1 MNRKSYLYTV
11 TENNI
16 DISVFIDKW
25 KKGLSNDQ
33 SPLSVSEFLEF
44 DGFQDSNLSNLER
57 IWQQY
62 DAQEKE
68 DYKDDYSNKTL
79 PYIKVGTKVLLPVPK
94 IPIDLNPPT
103 NQGQF
108 LSQGDFKSYWSENYE
123 KIIADINY
131 SPADSE
137 TKDDSVVI
145 AKIIPQQVRVWIYI
159 KALKKLIDISPF
171 VLSLSTNKK
180 ANVGTFSINL
190 VPFNNPI
197 AFGDNYW
204 EQFNIVDNEGIHVRG
219 FLEKYITYN
228 DIVFIRFERLKLE
241 KDSSTKGED
250 MNIEIPF
257 QRLTN
262 SESNYIVWDMIGLVD
277 TCAVST
283 NYQNTDCGTSISGR
297 DFSKLF
303 IEDGSYFL
311 PLVWTQGND
320 DLWFY
325 TGNEED
331 EWYQRNIVSGA
342 YDYIFN
348 HGLRTIK
355 STVWFVINL
364 LSNLGV
370 VDDDLFSVYKD
381 KRTEAYQ
388 IETKDKFY
396 RKQQKVNGIWQI
408 VKVFCD
414 QELDKRMLADS
425 TFVNPDGT
433 LMDFMSK
440 TCQSPFVEMLFDTY
454 VNTLDI
460 VIRQP
465 PFRENEIKEIVDH
478 SLYIEIETSNTLE
491 TNLSYDNTFY
501 SSYRI
506 CPANLFEDD
515 ESMGLA
521 FIPIIY
527 LNEYA
532 KYFGNKKFEISDI
545 YLRALPLNG
554 SEGIRSE
561 NSMAAAMLNDLLFI
575 IETTA
580 YLPFTRKGTI
590 VINGDRRIKVGS
602 FIKLNLTNE
611 LFYVVGVTQVSA
623 FAGTELQR
631 QTVLEVERG
640 MYFPILTGKADE
652 NTDLQAGSEKASYFK
667 IVKLEAI
674 KNDIQKAQQSAN
686 SQKKTSGLGNTP
698 INKDQFEYFF
708 RRKMFK

>member
-16 DISVFIDKW
+16 DISIFIDKW

-241 KDSSTKGED
+241 KDSLTKGED

-262 SESNYIVWDMIGLVD
+262 SESNYIV
-277 TCAVST
+277 
-283 NYQNTDCGTSISGR
+283 
-297 DFSKLF
+297 
-303 IEDGSYFL
+303 
-311 PLVWTQGND
+311 
-320 DLWFY
+320 
-325 TGNEED
+325 
-331 EWYQRNIVSGA
+331 
-342 YDYIFN
+342 
-348 HGLRTIK
+348 
-355 STVWFVINL
+355 
-364 LSNLGV
+364 
-370 VDDDLFSVYKD
+370 
-381 KRTEAYQ
+381 
-388 IETKDKFY
+388 
-396 RKQQKVNGIWQI
+396 
-408 VKVFCD
+408 
-414 QELDKRMLADS
+414 
-425 TFVNPDGT
+425 
-433 LMDFMSK
+433 
-440 TCQSPFVEMLFDTY
+440 
-454 VNTLDI
+454 
-460 VIRQP
+460 
-465 PFRENEIKEIVDH
+465 
-478 SLYIEIETSNTLE
+478 
-491 TNLSYDNTFY
+491 
-501 SSYRI
+501 
-506 CPANLFEDD
+506 
-515 ESMGLA
+515 
-521 FIPIIY
+521 
-527 LNEYA
+527 
-532 KYFGNKKFEISDI
+532 
-545 YLRALPLNG
+545 
-554 SEGIRSE
+554 
-561 NSMAAAMLNDLLFI
+561 
-575 IETTA
+575 
-580 YLPFTRKGTI
+580 
-590 VINGDRRIKVGS
+590 
-602 FIKLNLTNE
+602 
-611 LFYVVGVTQVSA
+611 
-623 FAGTELQR
+623 
-631 QTVLEVERG
+631 
-640 MYFPILTGKADE
+640 
-652 NTDLQAGSEKASYFK
+652 
-667 IVKLEAI
+667 
-674 KNDIQKAQQSAN
+674 
-686 SQKKTSGLGNTP
+686 
-698 INKDQFEYFF
+698 
-708 RRKMFK
+708 